1 MKSRKIVLIAFLV
14 IVSAIG
20 FTALQDNIFV
30 ENQVV
35 EFSETSSEVN
45 QMIDISDAGNEV
57 KTITVSISDGIG
69 FGDNG

>member
-20 FTALQDNIFV
+20 FTTLQENVFV

-35 EFSETSSEVN
+35 DISETSSEAN
-45 QMIDISDAGNEV
+45 QVVDISDTDSEV
-57 KTITVSISDGIG
+57 KTIAVSISDGVG
-69 FGDNG
+69 FGDTG